1 MLEAAIP
8 IADSIKW
15 QEIWKIPIKESGEKL
30 IPASYIPEKI
40 LCRPQYFVQGI
51 DGAIPEC
58 FMREGVFA
66 ALRKA
71 ATLLPRGYRL
81 VIYDAWRPFKV
92 QQALFLK
99 FSEELRKECPNDAD
113 DESIFDMAS
122 RFVSP
127 PKNDPDKV
135 SPHMTGGAVDVGL
148 ADECGLLCP
157 MGGEFDETSKRSV
170 THYFE
175 EKLRNEELMP
185 EEREYLFNRRIL
197 YNAMIESNFIN
208 YADEWWHYDYGNQNW
223 AASKGASFAFYG
235 KISLEL
241 RWAKFD

>member
-8 IADSIKW
+8 IVDSIKW

-40 LCRPQYFVQGI
+40 LCRPQYFIQGI
-51 DGAIPEC
+51 DGAVPEC
-58 FMREGVFA
+58 FMREGAFA
-66 ALRKA
+66 ALLKA
-71 ATLLPRGYRL
+71 ATLLPKGYRL
-81 VIYDAWRPFKV
+81 VIYDAWRPLKV
-92 QQALFLK
+92 QQSLFLK
-99 FSEELRKECPNDAD
+99 FSEELRKECPSDTD

-148 ADECGLLCP
+148 VDECGLSCP
-157 MGGEFDETSKRSV
+157 MGSEFDETSKRSV
-170 THYFE
+170 TDYFE

-241 RWAKFD
+241 RWSKFD

>member
-1 MLEAAIP
+1 MHEAAIP
-8 IADSIKW
+8 TVDSIKW

-40 LCRPQYFVQGI
+40 LCRPQYFIQGI
-51 DGAIPEC
+51 DGAVPEC
-58 FMREGVFA
+58 FMREGAFA
-66 ALRKA
+66 ALLKA
-71 ATLLPRGYRL
+71 ATLLPKGYRL
-81 VIYDAWRPFKV
+81 VIYDAWRPLKV
-92 QQALFLK
+92 QQSLFLK
-99 FSEELRKECPNDAD
+99 FSEELRKECPSDTD

-148 ADECGLLCP
+148 VDECGLSCP
-157 MGGEFDETSKRSV
+157 MGSEFDETSKRSV
-170 THYFE
+170 TDYFE

-241 RWAKFD
+241 RWSKFD

>member
-1 MLEAAIP
+1 MHEAAIP
-8 IADSIKW
+8 IVDSIKW

-51 DGAIPEC
+51 DGAVAEC
-58 FMREGVFA
+58 FMREGAFA

-71 ATLLPRGYRL
+71 ATLLPKGYRL
-81 VIYDAWRPFKV
+81 VIYDAWRPLKV

-99 FSEELRKECPNDAD
+99 FSEELRKKCPSDTD

-148 ADECGLLCP
+148 VDECGLSCP
-157 MGGEFDETSKRSV
+157 MGSEFDETSKRSV

-208 YADEWWHYDYGNQNW
+208 YADEWWHYDYSNQNW

-235 KISLEL
+235 KISLEF